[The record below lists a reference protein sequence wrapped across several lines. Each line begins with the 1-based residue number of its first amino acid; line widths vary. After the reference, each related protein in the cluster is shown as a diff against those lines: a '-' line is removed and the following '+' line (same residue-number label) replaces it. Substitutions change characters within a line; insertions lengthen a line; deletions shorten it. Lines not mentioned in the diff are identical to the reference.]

1 LINFLHILFQARK
14 NLLNSNFETYVKDE
28 LNGTILFEI
37 LSELP
42 KLQEMTLELVQVVES
57 PYEV

>member
-1 LINFLHILFQARK
+1 LHVLFQARK

-37 LSELP
+37 LGELQ
-42 KLQEMTLELVQVVES
+42 KLQEMTFELVQVVES